1 MPFRLMASQAYSIS
15 TSMIN
20 VQTIRDKT
28 PLTLYSVGLI
38 RRKMTVRVYIG
49 LVPISPNTSP
59 MDLIIPLIGDP
70 LFNITLPHGAKE
82 EQ

>member
-1 MPFRLMASQAYSIS
+1 MASQAYSIF

-28 PLTLYSVGLI
+28 PMTLYSVGLI
-38 RRKMTVRVYIG
+38 SRKMTVSVYMG

-59 MDLIIPLIGDP
+59 RDLIIPLTGDS
-70 LFNITLPHGAKE
+70 LFNKTPPHGAKE